1 MSFWYLKGTH
11 IVLKNKTLP
20 EQIGFKGGEGAGELY
35 SKIIIFQYF
44 ITYYSLKQGGDIYD
58 IVFPQWKSFYSIFF
72 LMVKY
77 SINIRGEVSIAEL
90 PYVFKAPSTPFIAA
104 F

>member
-20 EQIGFKGGEGAGELY
+20 EQIRFKEGGAGELY

-44 ITYYSLKQGGDIYD
+44 ITYYSLNQGGDIYD
-58 IVFPQWKSFYSIFF
+58 IVFPQWKKFYSIFF

-77 SINIRGEVSIAEL
+77 SINTRGEVLQLLNCPMSSKHL
-90 PYVFKAPSTPFIAA
+90 VHPS
-104 F
+104 